1 MPIFKNIFAC
11 RSSDNINQEREERYN
26 VRFNSLENRIERL
39 EIRNDSLQDLLRD
52 IKTSIEM
59 IKLRLDMMSSN
70 QPQRQ

>member
-26 VRFNSLENRIERL
+26 VRFNSLENRIERI